1 MAMWSSIG
9 SGALGNMDVVK
20 SGRVRDSLVRR
31 EGAEG
36 ENEQSRKVRWA
47 YRVCLVSCMS
57 CCSFVVMHGEN
68 G

>member
-1 MAMWSSIG
+1 
-9 SGALGNMDVVK
+9 MDVVK

-57 CCSFVVMHGEN
+57 CCSFVAMHGEN